1 MAFVVSELSLSQQS
15 LCCWWAL
22 GEEATLGG
30 RAGDGAT
37 CPPAAQRLLWLCCLL
52 PLCAGEAPGLAEDAA
67 GRDSSEAVLCR
78 GFRAGHLT
86 SSLNSTD
93 NYQLKAGFRFS
104 ELGWF
109 LCSCIQL

>member
-1 MAFVVSELSLSQQS
+1 MSSESEEAKTTSKTRGKDLSQHGLRQDVPTWAQS
-15 LCCWWAL
+15 ERLD
-22 GEEATLGG
+22 GG
-30 RAGDGAT
+30 ACR
-37 CPPAAQRLLWLCCLL
+37 
-52 PLCAGEAPGLAEDAA
+52 AGEAPGLAEDAA